1 MFNPE
6 RLELARKRRRFTAK
20 SLAEKAGI
28 APVTLSRI
36 VNRQQIP
43 DERTVSGL
51 VDALSYPRDF
61 FFQDDID
68 PIDASVA
75 SFRSLTGISARES
88 DAACAAGSLAS
99 VVIAWVPARFTLQ
112 IGITTCG

>member
-43 DERTVSGL
+43 DESTVSGL

-68 PIDASVA
+68 P
-75 SFRSLTGISARES
+75 RSEEHTSELQSLMRISYAVF
-88 DAACAAGSLAS
+88 CLKKK
-99 VVIAWVPARFTLQ
+99 TKK
-112 IGITTCG
+112 THTH